1 MAYILEWNGTRKEG
15 QEMAIRAIKRSDTL
29 RIKVSPD
36 MNERITRL
44 STILSLPPS
53 TLAALAVGTWVANQE
68 RALGA
73 TERMV
78 DAIGQQFGGEM
89 GEELKKQIGLFSKE
103 NKVP

>member
-1 MAYILEWNGTRKEG
+1 MA
-15 QEMAIRAIKRSDTL
+15 AIKRSNDL
-29 RIKVSPD
+29 RVKVSPD
-36 MNERITRL
+36 MVERITRL
-44 STILSLPPS
+44 SVILSLPPA

-103 NKVP
+103 NKIP

>member
-1 MAYILEWNGTRKEG
+1 
-15 QEMAIRAIKRSDTL
+15 
-29 RIKVSPD
+29 

-44 STILSLPPS
+44 SVILSLPPS

-73 TERMV
+73 AERMV
-78 DAIGQQFGGEM
+78 DAIGQQFGDEM
-89 GEELKKQIGLFSKE
+89 GNELKKQIGLFSKE

>member
-1 MAYILEWNGTRKEG
+1 
-15 QEMAIRAIKRSDTL
+15 MAIAIKRSDVL

-44 STILSLPPS
+44 SVILSLPPS

-68 RALGA
+68 RGLGA
-73 TERMV
+73 AERMV
-78 DAIGQQFGGEM
+78 DAIGGEI

-103 NKVP
+103 NQVP

>member
-1 MAYILEWNGTRKEG
+1 
-15 QEMAIRAIKRSDTL
+15 MAIAIKRSDTL
-29 RIKVSPD
+29 RVKVSPD
-36 MNERITRL
+36 MNDRLDRL
-44 STILSLPPS
+44 SNLLGLPPS

-78 DAIGQQFGGEM
+78 DAIGHQFGEEM

-103 NKVP
+103 NVVP

>member
-1 MAYILEWNGTRKEG
+1 MAL
-15 QEMAIRAIKRSDTL
+15 AIKRSDTL

-36 MNERITRL
+36 MHERITRL

-73 TERMV
+73 AERMV
-78 DAIGQQFGGEM
+78 DAIGQQFVGEV
-89 GEELKKQIGLFSKE
+89 GDELKKQIGLFSKE

>member
-1 MAYILEWNGTRKEG
+1 MG
-15 QEMAIRAIKRSDTL
+15 QKGMGEVMAIAIKRSDTL

-44 STILSLPPS
+44 SVILSLPPS

-73 TERMV
+73 AERMV
-78 DAIGQQFGGEM
+78 DAIGQQFGGEL

>member
-1 MAYILEWNGTRKEG
+1 MATK
-15 QEMAIRAIKRSDTL
+15 MIKRSDTL

-44 STILSLPPS
+44 SVLLAVPPS

-73 TERMV
+73 AERMV
-78 DAIGQQFGGEM
+78 DAIGQQFGEGM
-89 GEELKKQIGLFSKE
+89 GQELMKQIGLFSKD
-103 NKVP
+103 NKP

>member
-1 MAYILEWNGTRKEG
+1 
-15 QEMAIRAIKRSDTL
+15 MAIAIKRSDTL
-29 RIKVSPD
+29 RVKVSAD
-36 MNERITRL
+36 MNDRLDRL
-44 STILSLPPS
+44 SNLLGLPPS

-78 DAIGQQFGGEM
+78 DAIGHQFGEEM

-103 NKVP
+103 NVVP

>member
-1 MAYILEWNGTRKEG
+1 MAV
-15 QEMAIRAIKRSDTL
+15 AIKRGNTL
-29 RIKVSPD
+29 RIKVSQD
-36 MNERITRL
+36 MNDRITRL
-44 STILSLPPS
+44 SEILSLPPS

-73 TERMV
+73 AERMV

-89 GEELKKQIGLFSKE
+89 SEELKKQIGLFSKE

>member
-1 MAYILEWNGTRKEG
+1 
-15 QEMAIRAIKRSDTL
+15 MAIAIKRSDTL
-29 RIKVSPD
+29 RVKVSLD
-36 MNERITRL
+36 MNDRLDRL
-44 STILSLPPS
+44 SNLLGLPPS

-78 DAIGQQFGGEM
+78 DAIGAQFGGEM

-103 NKVP
+103 NVVP